1 MIQVYL
7 LYMYYWKASPINLLE
22 SMICFES
29 VKVENEGFYYLFKIL
44 AGKQHGRYVTHKKF
58 Q

>member
-1 MIQVYL
+1 
-7 LYMYYWKASPINLLE
+7 MYYWKASPINLLE